1 MRAVS
6 LTSLPHC
13 RSVGCDTRSIQT
25 LIASPLGLRVLG
37 FELLLELS
45 EEEAVPLLLHVLR
58 QVERVRSLESLV
70 DEKRVVQ
77 DGELVPG
84 DV

>member
-1 MRAVS
+1 MVDAQCEQR
-6 LTSLPHC
+6 
-13 RSVGCDTRSIQT
+13 

-58 QVERVRSLESLV
+58 QVERVRGLESLV
-70 DEKRVVQ
+70 DEERVVQ

-84 DV
+84 DM